1 MEARPGA
8 RLDRYQTSQP
18 GNTEGETV
26 PSKDTASP
34 VPGVAAGPDTPE
46 RRLLATMRL
55 HAITAVHGQ
64 DGLHERLLIEAARFP
79 AVDCTR
85 IGAALALMSRLHE
98 RDRRQR
104 EPYACHPL
112 RVTIRILAHYRVTDP
127 DVACAALLHDA
138 VEDHAGDIAAG
149 GGRETALVVLGGRF
163 GDRTAGLVAA
173 VTNPAW
179 EAGRDKHQ
187 QYLQHVTASLE
198 ASPWARVIKVSDFT
212 DNAVGLP
219 YTTGAKLP
227 ALARKYLP
235 LVASLR
241 ELILRRDTP
250 LDADVKDMVARQ
262 LDSAQERLTAICG

>member
-1 MEARPGA
+1 
-8 RLDRYQTSQP
+8 
-18 GNTEGETV
+18 
-26 PSKDTASP
+26 
-34 VPGVAAGPDTPE
+34 
-46 RRLLATMRL
+46 MRL
-55 HAITAVHGQ
+55 HTITAVHGQ

-79 AVDCTR
+79 AVERTR

-138 VEDHAGDIAAG
+138 VEDHAADIATG
-149 GGRETALVVLGGRF
+149 GGRETALAVLGGQF

-179 EAGRDKHQ
+179 EPGRDKHQ

-212 DNAVGLP
+212 DNAVGLA

-235 LVASLR
+235 LVAPLR

-262 LDSAQERLTAICG
+262 LDSAQDRLTAICG